1 MTQQEAEFFYDI
13 ARGSQS
19 AVLEFLFIRNKLLA
33 TWLADPTQELT
44 ANKAQS
50 VVLLPQAGEYWNT
63 NRAYYNS
70 LTFSDYFMEM
80 SSHFEFC

>member
-1 MTQQEAEFFYDI
+1 MTQQESEFFYDI

-19 AVLEFLFIRNKLLA
+19 AILEFLFIRNKLLA

-50 VVLLPQAGEYWNT
+50 TVLLPQAGT
-63 NRAYYNS
+63 YNS
-70 LTFSDYFMEM
+70 GEGVGIVKVTHPLLRWIFVL
-80 SSHFEFC
+80 CRKG